1 MFTARRIHRPA
12 ILCALACALLL
23 PATSGAAAGQP
34 SQGRHAAALAQ
45 ERYYSSYAEP
55 QPLDAATSAA
65 LAQERQYSS
74 YGEPKPL
81 APSQSPAPSDNA
93 PWLAIALAIAAA
105 LTIAAA
111 SATQLRRL
119 GIRRRRAA
127 RVPR

>member
-1 MFTARRIHRPA
+1 MSTARRMHRPA

-34 SQGRHAAALAQ
+34 NQERQAAALAQ

-55 QPLDAATSAA
+55 QPIDAATSDA

-74 YGEPKPL
+74 YGQPQPL
-81 APSQSPAPSDNA
+81 APPQSPAPSDDT
-93 PWLAIALAIAAA
+93 PWLAIALSIAAA
-105 LTIAAA
+105 VAIAAA
-111 SATQLRRL
+111 SATRLRQH

-127 RVPR
+127 RIPR